1 MIELLRSL
9 SNNLGYIL
17 LIAFFVSNIR
27 VFKNLIQKD
36 DMRKRDLFLLSFIF
50 GSFGILGTYTGQ
62 R

>member
-1 MIELLRSL
+1 MIEILRSL

-36 DMRKRDLFLLSFIF
+36 DMGLSENEVF
-50 GSFGILGTYTGQ
+50 
-62 R
+62 